1 MSTNTNFSEKQKI
14 NEIPSFDESLF
25 NSKLYIDLDSTFEQ
39 SLNDSK
45 EEELENSEIAHVE
58 DKIKEESFLIKELI
72 KKLDSH
78 GLSPVNKQ
86 NKSFNNN
93 NTKLPLVNT
102 GVKFVPKKYRNDDD
116 NNSNDKYSHKKMKN
130 SLNNN
135 KKIKNK
141 FDIITERKDDWEC
154 QFCYNTNP
162 AIRKNCKECKTFRD
176 IFF

>member
-1 MSTNTNFSEKQKI
+1 MTTNKNFSEKQKI

-45 EEELENSEIAHVE
+45 EEELENSEIADVE
-58 DKIKEESFLIKELI
+58 DEIKEESFLIKELI

-86 NKSFNNN
+86 NESFNNN

-102 GVKFVPKKYRNDDD
+102 GIKFIPKKYRNDDD
-116 NNSNDKYSHKKMKN
+116 NNSNDKYSHKNMKN

-162 AIRKNCKECKTFRD
+162 AIRKNSKECKAFRD
-176 IFF
+176 IYF